1 MISICM
7 AVFNVED
14 YISSALN
21 SILNQTYQDIRLII
35 SDDCSKDNTRKILKE
50 YEKKDDR
57 VKVYYQEKNFR
68 SNISRF

>member
-21 SILNQTYQDIRLII
+21 SILDQTYQDF
-35 SDDCSKDNTRKILKE
+35 E
-50 YEKKDDR
+50 
-57 VKVYYQEKNFR
+57 
-68 SNISRF
+68 